1 MSKKLLEFCVTIKE
15 VADIVNVS
23 NGLVQALHMITS
35 TLNMHCLSNQ
45 FLPWPQALTAE
56 QKRHRVEIRVDFNT
70 LKVDQPL
77 CPG

>member
-1 MSKKLLEFCVTIKE
+1 MSKKLLEFCVAIKE

-45 FLPWPQALTAE
+45 FLPRLSPPSRGGT
-56 QKRHRVEIRVDFNT
+56 V
-70 LKVDQPL
+70 LKSA
-77 CPG
+77 